1 MRNAMLGLK
10 RLTLACC
17 PICGRVPP
25 ALQGAYRGHWARY
38 VPCQCNMLHCT
49 VITTLQL
56 NFTNSQGANTKVFCL
71 ANATCSTVITTL
83 QLNFTNSQSA
93 KRKALCLANAT
104 CSTEI
109 TTLQLNSTNSQCAKR
124 KALCNATCS
133 TVQYTLHSNYL
144 KQRIMHCN
152 HYTANKFHKQYTELK
167 GIVYQFMSLNKV
179 YSDL

>member
-83 QLNFTNSQSA
+83 QLNSTNSQS
-93 KRKALCLANAT
+93 
-104 CSTEI
+104 
-109 TTLQLNSTNSQCAKR
+109 AKR